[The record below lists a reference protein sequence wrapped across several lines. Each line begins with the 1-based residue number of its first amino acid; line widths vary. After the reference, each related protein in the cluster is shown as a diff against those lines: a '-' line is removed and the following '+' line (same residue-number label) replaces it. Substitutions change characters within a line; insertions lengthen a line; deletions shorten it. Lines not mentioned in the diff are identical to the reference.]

1 MRRFLSFLGQ
11 CVVGGPIQIVTGSV
25 CIQRFRLLLGQ
36 CVAGGHFV
44 TGSVFM
50 PRFLINIVG
59 TVCCKRSIRDWLCFY
74 AEILIIFSTV

>member
-1 MRRFLSFLGQ
+1 MGQ

-25 CIQRFRLLLGQ
+25 CIQRFLLLLGQ

-50 PRFLINIVG
+50 PRFLILLGQCVASG
-59 TVCCKRSIRDWLCFY
+59 QSVTGYVFMRRF
-74 AEILIIFSTV
+74 